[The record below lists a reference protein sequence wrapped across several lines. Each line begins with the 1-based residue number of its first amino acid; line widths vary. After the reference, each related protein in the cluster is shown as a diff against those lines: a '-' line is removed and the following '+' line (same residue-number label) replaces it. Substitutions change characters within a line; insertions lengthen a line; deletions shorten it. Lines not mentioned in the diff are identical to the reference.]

1 MPMSKTNDNHIT
13 RQWHIIQYLISLD
26 NYVSSDTVFQYLQ
39 QQGIEVK
46 DVRTIQ
52 RDLNTLSEIFP
63 IECRKDDKPYSW
75 RWQRVD
81 NNKKNLMSYEQAMIF
96 TLVDNELR
104 DLLPDDLLKRLYPLF
119 VKAKMILAGIDYQR
133 HDHTATSH
141 DTFNSPYGFTGRST
155 SPITAVLRSIEQLAK
170 LNPFKNTSDDF
181 EPWQCMVNAQDIH
194 HLEAVL
200 SQQGYA
206 DLADKLK
213 GLDKQLKVIK

>member
-133 HDHTATSH
+133 HDHAATSH
-141 DTFNSPYGFTGRST
+141 DTFSPYGFTGRST
-155 SPITAVLRSIEQLAK
+155 SPITAMLRSIEQLAK
-170 LNPFKNTSDDF
+170 LNPFKNTTNDF
-181 EPWQCMVNAQDIH
+181 EPWQCMVEAKDIH

-200 SQQGYA
+200 QQKGYA
-206 DLADKLK
+206 VLAGKLK
-213 GLDKQLKVIK
+213 GLDKQLKSIS